1 MPFESMLVAGTVV
14 AMFVCFALP
23 LAWASHRTSGKM

>member
-1 MPFESMLVAGTVV
+1 MPVESMLVAGVVV

-23 LAWASHRTSGKM
+23 LAWASSRTSGRA

>member
-1 MPFESMLVAGTVV
+1 MLVAAAVV

-23 LAWASHRTSGKM
+23 LAWVSRQTYGKS